1 MPQRCQRSGVP
12 RTGNSTNG
20 MNWKNFRVQLKCEQQ
35 FCSRWLISLE
45 ISVQTNGSTQ
55 FTSHE
60 QIKLT
65 EPVRGK

>member
-12 RTGNSTNG
+12 RTGNSTNVI
-20 MNWKNFRVQLKCEQQ
+20 NWKSIRVQLKCEQQ
-35 FCSRWLISLE
+35 FRSRLLISLE
-45 ISVQTNGSTQ
+45 ITVQTNGNTQ

-60 QIKLT
+60 QIELT